1 MIEAFS
7 MKKYLLFVF
16 VLCFFQP
23 LFSQSTDENEEPVVI
38 DSLYREDQFYFG
50 FTFNLLNHLPT
61 DISQSGF
68 SGGLHLGFIRDIPV
82 NERRNLALGV
92 GLGWSVNTY
101 AQNLF
106 IGENQA
112 GETTFKVIKDSEVD
126 YDTNRFATYLIELP
140 IEFRWRSSSAT
151 TFNFWRVYAGLKPG
165 YIYYFKSNF
174 KQANNQV
181 IQTQVDGLDRFRL
194 GATLAV
200 GYNKV
205 NFYFY
210 YSLTPFFSGTTLING
225 EEIGVKTFKIGL
237 MFYIL

>member
-1 MIEAFS
+1 MKQDLS

-16 VLCFFQP
+16 AIFSFHT
-23 LFSQSTDENEEPVVI
+23 LFSQSDDKEMEVLVV
-38 DSLYREDQFYFG
+38 DSLYREDQFYLG
-50 FTFNLLNHLPT
+50 FTFNLLNDLPP

-68 SGGLHLGFIRDIPV
+68 SGGLHLGFIRDMPI
-82 NERRNLALGV
+82 NEQRNLALGV
-92 GLGWSVNTY
+92 GLGWSINTY

-106 IGENQA
+106 IGESQNE
-112 GETTFKVIKDSEVD
+112 ETIFNVLDGSQLD
-126 YDTNRFATYLIELP
+126 YESNRFTTYLLEVP
-140 IEFRWRSSSAT
+140 VEFRWRSSSAT

-174 KQANNQV
+174 KQPGNRV
-181 IQTQVDGLDRFRL
+181 IQTDLSELERFRL

-200 GYNKV
+200 GFNKV

-210 YSLTPFFSGTTLING
+210 YSLTPFFDGSKSLNGDPIDVRTL
-225 EEIGVKTFKIGL
+225 KIGL